1 MIKLKRRKKS
11 QNFSFSFTEKK
22 HLLKNLERS
31 IISMT
36 NIGKILAILILIRFE
51 KFTHRAYRI
60 RD

>member
-31 IISMT
+31 MT
-36 NIGKILAILILIRFE
+36 NDKYWQNTGYININPL
-51 KFTHRAYRI
+51 
-60 RD
+60 

>member
-31 IISMT
+31 MT